1 MQDLDARGRVD
12 SGGSDLYSMCLH
24 DNPVHAGVVQMKWLS
39 VALLAFAA
47 CFVAIA
53 MGSAAQDTL
62 AQNFTEHS
70 WIFVNGYMDDS
81 RVLQTDKGFR
91 GSKMVYGAS
100 GSGIATRTIDSEVYK
115 DSNMEEASMTISA
128 NYDYHPYVM
137 PVALTQS
144 DLRNALCAKN
154 YEVGSVFSEKYTNI
168 KDLIKDT
175 TIYQNDNVS
184 IYNINSEVQGIA
196 RIGSRVQKNANT
208 VPSFIMGGTY
218 IGYAQIRTEIQAGD
232 ISILNLPCP

>member
-1 MQDLDARGRVD
+1 
-12 SGGSDLYSMCLH
+12 
-24 DNPVHAGVVQMKWLS
+24 MKWLIA
-39 VALLAFAA
+39 VFLAAAAMLIVVSMSFAA
-47 CFVAIA
+47 E
-53 MGSAAQDTL
+53 DTL

-81 RVLQTDKGFR
+81 RILQTDKGFR

-100 GSGIATRTIDSEVYK
+100 GSGIATRTIDSEVFK
-115 DSNMEEASMTISA
+115 DSHGEEASMTISA

-175 TIYQNDNVS
+175 SIYQNDNVS

-196 RIGSRVQKNANT
+196 RIGSRVQKNADT